1 MHTVG
6 RRMVTWWP
14 GSAYCHGVIVA
25 AAVAGVILFIAV
37 GLIWTARLVY
47 VGNLDAQALADKLG
61 KPHPASAL
69 DWPELRVQAV
79 IPQPEEP
86 RPDAPPLVLLRVG
99 WPEYSD
105 RAATLLVALDV
116 GDRQSLSLL
125 SQWCAGQAS
134 VAPVRREGAELEL
147 RRRQS
152 LERVHAV
159 MVAEDPC
166 GD

>member
-134 VAPVRREGAELEL
+134 VAPVRRQGAELEL